1 MFGEGDVQTDT
12 ESSEGGET
20 YMEEKMTREGEEST
34 AIRTCKW

>member
-20 YMEEKMTREGEEST
+20 YGREDDKRGRGEHGDSYV
-34 AIRTCKW
+34 